1 MIKKVFMWIGVFLY
15 LSCMTSKVK
24 FGPDRVDPSGVIPE
38 RNRTP
43 VVLVPGYLGSELYR
57 KEKDSEKKI
66 YLGLSEALGLSNPD
80 LSLHEEDSILPGK
93 ALREVSLPGGFFG
106 VKVYSPIIERLQMEK
121 NLDLHEF
128 PYDWR
133 KPNLHSGEDLIL
145 YLEKISKNYDSK
157 IVLIGHSN
165 GGLLSLYATN
175 KRPDLISQL
184 FLAGAPMRGGIGFL
198 EDLML
203 GNSLGLNKTI
213 LEPCT
218 VQTFGSVYAFFPVK
232 EFDDTKNVLQTKD
245 GKEIADDFFSVD
257 FWKKYNLGSYGTK
270 LSCSPKS
277 FPLESYLKLSRKFK
291 ESIQFNSSISYPP
304 IRNITSDK
312 HPTARVLKGSETKDG
327 WVWDISNSTPSPGD
341 GRVTIESAT
350 LPGGYLSENIPTN
363 YTHSEILN
371 DPSVQSEILKRI
383 NSNL

>member
-1 MIKKVFMWIGVFLY
+1 
-15 LSCMTSKVK
+15 
-24 FGPDRVDPSGVIPE
+24 
-38 RNRTP
+38 
-43 VVLVPGYLGSELYR
+43 
-57 KEKDSEKKI
+57 
-66 YLGLSEALGLSNPD
+66 
-80 LSLHEEDSILPGK
+80 
-93 ALREVSLPGGFFG
+93 
-106 VKVYSPIIERLQMEK
+106 
-121 NLDLHEF
+121 
-128 PYDWR
+128 
-133 KPNLHSGEDLIL
+133 
-145 YLEKISKNYDSK
+145 
-157 IVLIGHSN
+157 
-165 GGLLSLYATN
+165 
-175 KRPDLISQL
+175 
-184 FLAGAPMRGGIGFL
+184 MRGGIGFL